1 MCAHTRKIEPQQ
13 RWGINNSLRHAA
25 IAIFV
30 MSGSV
35 GATKKN
41 HVTAG
46 TLMQA
51 HARSGG
57 RQGMTSAQTS
67 NAGTPNAKLAHCR
80 MRHPCSAR
88 NQQTNQSNRC
98 GLTQSEILVVAFSMT
113 ADGLLLRARLSATN
127 QKYKLSVGVRK
138 TIMAGSAVTKPKL
151 TRPDAEH
158 FKLPTHNEAS
168 TAMQRAANSC

>member
-1 MCAHTRKIEPQQ
+1 
-13 RWGINNSLRHAA
+13 
-25 IAIFV
+25 

-151 TRPDAEH
+151 TRPDAEPRNSRNQNTRRKH
-158 FKLPTHNEAS
+158 LVALMRQMSSAQQIIIPQS
-168 TAMQRAANSC
+168 TPLVLN